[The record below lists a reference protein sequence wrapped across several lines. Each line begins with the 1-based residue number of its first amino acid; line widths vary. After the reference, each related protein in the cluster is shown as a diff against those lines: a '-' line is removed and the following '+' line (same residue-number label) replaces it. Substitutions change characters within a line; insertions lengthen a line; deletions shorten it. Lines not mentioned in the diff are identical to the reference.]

1 MLAENYLRTG
11 MLPSQALDLPEG
23 ERAFIFAAILKVM
36 EGGDA

>member
-11 MLPSQALDLPEG
+11 MLPSQALDLSEG
-23 ERAFIFAAILKVM
+23 ERAFIFAAILKAM